1 IVWQAKYRVWGNTV
15 EEISEPY
22 YLEQQ
27 NLRFQGQY
35 LDREIGLHY
44 NIFRFYDPDVG
55 RFTTTDPIGLAGGF
69 NLYQYAAN
77 PIGWLDPW
85 GLSACAPTHHIATNK
100 HAKWTPKYRVL
111 FEKNGLGKFKNGK
124 SRRDVL
130 NDPLNKVDVPGHKGP
145 HPEGMH
151 AEIYKRLQNASRK
164 GPDQFKAEL
173 AELRKEALDPTS
185 TLNKILRKVD
195 L

>member
-1 IVWQAKYRVWGNTV
+1 VWGNTR
-15 EEISEPY
+15 EEVREPY
-22 YLEQQ
+22 FIEEQ

-35 LDREIGLHY
+35 LDRETGLHF
-44 NIFRFYDPDVG
+44 NTFRFYDPDIG
-55 RFTTTDPIGLAGGF
+55 RFTTPDPISLVGGF
-69 NLYQYAAN
+69 NLYQYAVN
-77 PIGWLDPW
+77 PTGWFDPW

-124 SRRDVL
+124 SRKDVL

-145 HPEGMH
+145 HPENMH
-151 AEIYKRLQNASRK
+151 AEIHKRLKSASRK
-164 GPDQFKAEL
+164 GQDQFKAEL